1 MNNAAPL
8 LQVRQVV
15 ASRQGE
21 TGALQRVLQ
30 ETTLKVEAGK
40 ILAVV
45 GPSGSGKSTLLRLLN
60 RLLEAESG
68 DILLSGVNIRSIPPT
83 ELRACIPLV
92 SQKPFLFPGTVRE
105 NLQAPARLRR
115 AELPDSTDP
124 SLQEL
129 LELCHVD
136 PAWLDRDAR
145 KLSVGQQ
152 QRVCLARAMVG
163 PCQVLLLDEPTSALD
178 RPTADQMALTFRQ
191 LAREKNLAI
200 IFVTHDLRL
209 TGRCAD
215 HVIFM
220 ANGAVVEEGPATQLL
235 NHPETAEVRT
245 FLASGSED
253 DREVSA

>member
-1 MNNAAPL
+1 
-8 LQVRQVV
+8 
-15 ASRQGE
+15 
-21 TGALQRVLQ
+21 
-30 ETTLKVEAGK
+30 
-40 ILAVV
+40 
-45 GPSGSGKSTLLRLLN
+45 
-60 RLLEAESG
+60 
-68 DILLSGVNIRSIPPT
+68 
-83 ELRACIPLV
+83 V
-92 SQKPFLFPGTVRE
+92 SQKPFLFPGTVME
-105 NLQAPARLRR
+105 NLQASARLRR
-115 AELPDSTDP
+115 TELPDSSDP
-124 SLQEL
+124 ALLEL
-129 LELCHVD
+129 LDLCHVD

-220 ANGAVVEEGPATQLL
+220 ANGAVVEEGSATQLL
-235 NHPETAEVRT
+235 NSPETAEVRA
-245 FLASGSED
+245 FLDSGSED

>member
-8 LQVRQVV
+8 LQVRQVA
-15 ASRQGE
+15 ASRPGE
-21 TGALQRVLQ
+21 SGALQRVLQ
-30 ETTLKVEAGK
+30 ETTLRVDAGE

-68 DILLSGVNIRSIPPT
+68 DILLSGENIRNFPPP
-83 ELRACIPLV
+83 ELRASIPLV

-115 AELPDSTDP
+115 AELPDCSDP

-152 QRVCLARAMVG
+152 QRVCLARAIVG

-191 LAREKNLAI
+191 LAREKKLAI

-220 ANGAVVEEGPATQLL
+220 ANGAVVEEGPASRLL
-235 NHPETAEVRT
+235 NHPETEEVRA

-253 DREVSA
+253 DREVSP

>member
-1 MNNAAPL
+1 MNNVAPL
-8 LQVRQVV
+8 LQARQVA
-15 ASRQGE
+15 ASRPGE
-21 TGALQRVLQ
+21 SGALQRILQ
-30 ETTLKVEAGK
+30 ETTLTVDAGE

-45 GPSGSGKSTLLRLLN
+45 GPSGSGKSTLLRLFN
-60 RLLEAESG
+60 RLLEAEAG
-68 DILLSGVNIRSIPPT
+68 EILLSGENIRNLHPP
-83 ELRACIPLV
+83 ELRARVPLV

-115 AELPDSTDP
+115 SEPP
-124 SLQEL
+124 GYNEQSLQEL

-136 PAWLDRDAR
+136 PDWLERDAR

-191 LAREKNLAI
+191 LAREKKLAI

-209 TGRCAD
+209 TARCAD

-220 ANGAVVEEGPATQLL
+220 ANGAVVEEGSASQLL
-235 NHPETAEVRT
+235 NHPETAEVRA
-245 FLASGSED
+245 FLSSEATAAE
-253 DREVSA
+253 EVSV

>member
-1 MNNAAPL
+1 MSNAAPL
-8 LQVRQVV
+8 LQVRQVA
-15 ASRQGE
+15 ASRPGE
-21 TGALQRVLQ
+21 SGVLQRVLQ
-30 ETTLKVEAGK
+30 ETSLNVDAGE

-68 DILLSGVNIRSIPPT
+68 DILLSGETIRSFPPP
-83 ELRACIPLV
+83 ELRLRIPLV

-115 AELPDSTDP
+115 TERPDFSDP
-124 SLQEL
+124 PLQEL

-163 PCQVLLLDEPTSALD
+163 PCRVLLLDEPTSALD

-200 IFVTHDLRL
+200 VFVTHDLRL

-215 HVIFM
+215 HVVFM
-220 ANGAVVEEGPATQLL
+220 ANGAVVEEGPASRLL
-235 NHPETAEVRT
+235 NHPETEEVRA
-245 FLASGSED
+245 FLASESDD
-253 DREVSA
+253 DREVLP

>member
-1 MNNAAPL
+1 MSNAAPL
-8 LQVRQVV
+8 LQVRQVA
-15 ASRQGE
+15 ASRPGE
-21 TGALQRVLQ
+21 SGAVQRVLQ
-30 ETTLKVEAGK
+30 ETTLRVDAGE

-45 GPSGSGKSTLLRLLN
+45 GPSGSGKSTLLRLIN

-68 DILLSGVNIRSIPPT
+68 VILLSGENIRSLTPP
-83 ELRACIPLV
+83 ELRVRIPLV

-115 AELPDSTDP
+115 TEGPDYSDP

-178 RPTADQMALTFRQ
+178 RPTADQMASTFRQ

-209 TGRCAD
+209 TARCAD

-220 ANGAVVEEGPATQLL
+220 DNGAVVEEGPASRLL
-235 NHPETAEVRT
+235 NHPETPEVRA

-253 DREVSA
+253 DREVSS

>member
-8 LQVRQVV
+8 LQTRQVA
-15 ASRQGE
+15 ASRPGE
-21 TGALQRVLQ
+21 SGALQRVLQ
-30 ETTLKVEAGK
+30 ETSLTVESGK

-60 RLLEAESG
+60 RLLEPETG
-68 DILLSGVNIRSIPPT
+68 DVLLSGEDIRNIPPA
-83 ELRACIPLV
+83 ELRARVPLV
-92 SQKPFLFPGTVRE
+92 NQKPFLFPGTVLE
-105 NLQAPARLRR
+105 NLQASARLRR
-115 AELPDSTDP
+115 NEPPDFNDP

-136 PAWLDRDAR
+136 AAWLDRDAR

-152 QRVCLARAMVG
+152 QRICLVRAMVG

-209 TGRCAD
+209 TERCAD
-215 HVIFM
+215 HVVFM
-220 ANGAVVEEGPATQLL
+220 ANGAVVEKGSATQLL
-235 NHPETAEVRT
+235 NHPKTAEVRA
-245 FLASGSED
+245 FLSSEADD
-253 DREVSA
+253 DREVPL

>member
-1 MNNAAPL
+1 MNHAAPL

-15 ASRQGE
+15 ASRPGE
-21 TGALQRVLQ
+21 SGALQRVLQ
-30 ETTLKVEAGK
+30 ETTLKVEAGE

-68 DILLSGVNIRSIPPT
+68 EILLAGVNIRNFLPP

-92 SQKPFLFPGTVRE
+92 SQKPFLFPGTVME
-105 NLQAPARLRR
+105 NLQASARLRQT
-115 AELPDSTDP
+115 ELPASSDP

-215 HVIFM
+215 HVVFM

-235 NHPETAEVRT
+235 NHPETAEVRA
-245 FLASGSED
+245 FLDSGSEE

>member
-8 LQVRQVV
+8 LQVRQVA
-15 ASRQGE
+15 ASRPGE
-21 TGALQRVLQ
+21 SGALQRVLQ
-30 ETTLKVEAGK
+30 ETTLKVEAGE

-68 DILLSGVNIRSIPPT
+68 EILLAGVNISNFPPA

-92 SQKPFLFPGTVRE
+92 SQKPFLFPGTVME

-115 AELPDSTDP
+115 TELPDSSDP
-124 SLQEL
+124 SLQVL

-200 IFVTHDLRL
+200 IFCYPRPAPDESLCRSCYLYGQWCRCRRRSCKPASQSPGNGRSASLSRLR
-209 TGRCAD
+209 
-215 HVIFM
+215 
-220 ANGAVVEEGPATQLL
+220 
-235 NHPETAEVRT
+235 VR
-245 FLASGSED
+245 
-253 DREVSA
+253 R